1 MDTGVKSSATNS
13 ARREEILR
21 QSLGFGRYF
30 TDHMYTMRW
39 SSAAGWHDGG
49 VRPFAPFELSPAAHV
64 FHYGQAIFEGQKAYP
79 RPDGEICMFR
89 PDANARRFAQS
100 AERMAMAV
108 MPEELYIEA
117 LNRLLDVERNWV
129 PRGKDQSLYI
139 RPLMIADEAMLGIR
153 PSSSYQFAIILSPVG
168 SYYENGFAPVRI
180 LVSKSDV
187 RAARGGTG
195 SAKAAG
201 NYGASLRA
209 IAEAKAAGCAQ
220 VLWLDA
226 VERRFV
232 EEVGAMNIV
241 AVLGGTLV
249 TPPLEG
255 TILAG
260 ITRDSLLTLAAD
272 KGIPVEERRLDVSEL
287 LSAIET
293 GHCSELF
300 TCGTAAVVTSVS
312 ALHCDGKDY
321 RLAHESGPLARMFF
335 KDITD
340 IQYGRAEDVHGW
352 CRTVPRR
359 SAR

>member
-1 MDTGVKSSATNS
+1 MDTGAKPSATDS
-13 ARREEILR
+13 TRRDEILR
-21 QSLGFGRYF
+21 GSLGFGRYF

-39 SSAAGWHDGG
+39 TSGAGWHDGA
-49 VRPFAPFELSPAAHV
+49 VRPFGPFELSPAALV

-79 RPDGEICMFR
+79 RPNGDICMFR

-108 MPEELYIEA
+108 MPQELYIGA
-117 LNRLLDVERNWV
+117 LEQLLDVERDWV
-129 PRGKDQSLYI
+129 PRGTDQSLYI
-139 RPLMIADEAMLGIR
+139 RPLMIADEAILGIR
-153 PSSSYQFAIILSPVG
+153 PSGSYLFSIMLSPVG

-241 AVLGGTLV
+241 AVIEDTLV

-260 ITRDSLLTLAAD
+260 VTRDSLLTLAAA
-272 KGIPVEERRLDVSEL
+272 KGIKVEERRIDVYEL
-287 LSAIET
+287 LTAIDS
-293 GHCSELF
+293 GRCSELF
-300 TCGTAAVVTSVS
+300 TCGTAAVVTAVS
-312 ALHCDGKDY
+312 ALLCDGKEHQL
-321 RLAHESGPLARMFF
+321 RHELGPFAQMFF
-335 KDITD
+335 KELTD

-352 CRTVPRR
+352 CHVVPRR
-359 SAR
+359 R